1 MWHPREPDRE
11 EGLLSLDFVIGFSIF
26 MIGLIFVAIMISGL
40 LVHLQGRTIDYDAVA
55 YRTSVVLVEDPG
67 EPGNWQ
73 LSNLTFPAERASVRR
88 LGLAIEKNYPGILLL
103 DKVDKFFTS
112 EQNCLVEGT
121 FCSPEDYRKKL
132 IFGDYPYQFNIS
144 LKNLDSPLDPPLYV
158 GDPVP
163 SNARYGFIKRI
174 VKIQKPDSVH
184 IFNATADNESV
195 INTTTFRFD
204 IGELSAVPPPYRI
217 DPLNQ
222 EVHIIIQNISP
233 QNITGVWPAIT
244 DVSICTYPVAM
255 AGGGCIGSDAYSDS
269 PRMNVTIDGTI
280 PYNPGD
286 MITDTVEKNVSVI
299 LEKGYFT
306 RIGYDR
312 FGVIDLIIVFD
323 QNVTNEA
330 VYNYNYTTLAS
341 LPSPSLPE
349 LETAVLEVRIW

>member
-73 LSNLTFPAERASVRR
+73 LYNLTFPAERASVRR
-88 LGLAIEKNYPGILLL
+88 LGLAVEKNYPGILLL
-103 DKVDKFFTS
+103 DKVEKFFTS
-112 EQNCLVEGT
+112 SQNCLVEGT

-144 LKNLDSPLDPPLYV
+144 LRNLDSTAPPLYV

-174 VKIQKPDSVH
+174 VKIQIPDSVH
-184 IFNATADNESV
+184 LFNVTADNESV
-195 INTTTFRFD
+195 INTTKFRFD
-204 IGELSAVPPPYRI
+204 LAELNAVPPPYRI

-222 EVHIIIQNISP
+222 EVHIFIQNFS
-233 QNITGVWPAIT
+233 QNSTGADPVLK
-244 DVSICTYPVAM
+244 DVELCIVPIPM

-269 PRMNVTIDGTI
+269 PRMNITIDGTT

-286 MITDTVEKNVSVI
+286 MIADTVGENVSVI
-299 LEKGYFT
+299 LEKGYFN

-312 FGVIDLIIVFD
+312 FGVIELILTFD
-323 QNVTNEA
+323 QNVTNQS
-330 VYNYNYTTLAS
+330 VYNYNYTTLAN
-341 LPSPSLPE
+341 LQSPSLPV
-349 LETAVLEVRIW
+349 LEAAVLEVRIW